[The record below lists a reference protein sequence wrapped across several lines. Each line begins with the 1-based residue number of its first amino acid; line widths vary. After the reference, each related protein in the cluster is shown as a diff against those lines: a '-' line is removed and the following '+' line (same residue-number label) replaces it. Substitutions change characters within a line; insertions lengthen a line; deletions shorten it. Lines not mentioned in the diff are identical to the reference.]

1 MTSYAPSST
10 LFDPV
15 AEDCHPI
22 HGHSV
27 TKIIM
32 ILHSRRLNS
41 RPTPR
46 QSVWFRFA
54 ASFCVLASLFPLLQG
69 CKHGDVG
76 SSEGP
81 QAVTVEEVGGSNTVH
96 VEGADRFPLVAAESL
111 QVQSQLQ
118 VTGSVSPDVS
128 REIPVIPLANGRV
141 VALHVGL
148 GDMVRKGELVME
160 VQSPDVSTA
169 FDAYL
174 KAVNDE
180 HLTDVVLERDK
191 LLFEK
196 GAIAKSQLDMAQN
209 GEDDAKADLT
219 AAEQQLKI
227 LGVDKKHPGETV
239 KVYAP
244 ASGVVISQNVTAAG
258 AAGIT
263 YAGSGGSLTIADL
276 SHVWVICDV
285 YENDLASVRLG
296 QKVQLHLSA
305 FPGKVFSGTI
315 SDIGAQ
321 LDPSLRTAKVRIQV
335 ENPGGMLRLG
345 MFATG
350 SIASSK
356 AIAQTVVPAG
366 AVLQLHDRSYVF
378 EPVSDGT
385 FKKVEVKTGETL
397 AGNLVQVQGIGAG
410 QKVVENALNLENT
423 ADQQ

>member
-1 MTSYAPSST
+1 MNYPLCRLESEEPTTSSVGLRSASAFCFILA
-10 LFDPV
+10 LF
-15 AEDCHPI
+15 
-22 HGHSV
+22 
-27 TKIIM
+27 
-32 ILHSRRLNS
+32 
-41 RPTPR
+41 
-46 QSVWFRFA
+46 
-54 ASFCVLASLFPLLQG
+54 SLSLTG
-69 CKHGDVG
+69 CKHDATT
-76 SSEGP
+76 STEGP
-81 QAVTVEEVGGSNTVH
+81 QPVTVLEVGGSNTVH
-96 VEGADRFPLVAAESL
+96 VERGDRFALVEATSI

-128 REIPVIPLANGRV
+128 REIPVVSLANGRV
-141 VALHVGL
+141 IALHVGL
-148 GDMVRKGELVME
+148 GDTVRKGELLME
-160 VQSPDVSTA
+160 VQSPDVTTA

-191 LLFEK
+191 LLFDK
-196 GAIAKSQLDMAQN
+196 GAIAKSQLDTAQN

-227 LGVDKKHPGETV
+227 LGVDKRHPGETV

-296 QKVQLHLSA
+296 QRVNLSLNA
-305 FPGKVFSGTI
+305 FPGKTFSGTI

-321 LDPSLRTAKVRIQV
+321 LDSSLRTAKVRIQV

-350 SIASSK
+350 TIAGSK
-356 AIAQTVVPAG
+356 ATAQTAVPTG

-378 EPVSDGT
+378 EPVSEGT
-385 FKKVEVKTGETL
+385 FKKVEVKTGNTL
-397 AGNLVQVQGIGAG
+397 AGSLVQVQGIGAG
-410 QKVVENALNLENT
+410 QQVVGNALDLENT